1 MRRLLFLLLPIVLLS
16 SRCKKETP
24 PQPLGDV
31 KITFKSFFNNTPLI
45 MNKVYDYGGKSVRF
59 TRLSF
64 YTSEILMQPQNLENE
79 LQVIRILKP
88 DFTNLDTEL
97 KAAEGVVF
105 NLKFRQDSYSNLVVN
120 LGISSTENAKK
131 PKDFETANPLSNTSD
146 YWDSWNSYIFS
157 KLEGLMDKDGDGKFE
172 TGITLHTG
180 GNEVYQ
186 TLKFNKSFAI
196 KSTETATVNFDVDV
210 NKLLKGIDLANINS
224 THQTGDLPTMKL
236 FMSNFKEALTI
247 K

>member
-1 MRRLLFLLLPIVLLS
+1 MRRLLFLLLPIILLS
-16 SRCKKETP
+16 SKCKKETP
-24 PQPLGDV
+24 LQPLGDV
-31 KITFKSFFNNTPLI
+31 KIAFKSLFNNTPLV

-64 YTSEILMQPQNLENE
+64 YTSEVLLQPQNLENE

-88 DFTNLDTEL
+88 DFTNLDNES
-97 KAAEGVVF
+97 KAAEGAVF
-105 NLKFRQDSYSNLVVN
+105 NLKFRQDTYSNIVLN
-120 LGISSTENAKK
+120 LGVNSTDNAKK
-131 PKDFETANPLSNTSD
+131 PKDFEAVNPLSNTSD

-186 TLKFNKSFAI
+186 TLKLEKAFTI
-196 KSTETATVNFDVDV
+196 KANETTTVNFDLDV
-210 NKLLKGIDLANINS
+210 NKLLKGIDLTTINS

-236 FMSNFKEALTI
+236 FMGNFKEALTI